1 MASNKLSLIVSFVGN
16 DKLSGALKNL
26 IGLGRSGDQAL
37 KGMFRQARDL
47 KKEMKDLDA
56 QIAKGA
62 DNTGDLT
69 ARQRDL
75 AAQLERVNTQIDRQ
89 KAINTFNAN
98 TNRIGQRG
106 EQLKSAGTDNMLGA
120 AGLATP
126 LVLAGKAAMDF
137 SSGMVDIAQKANL
150 TQAQTDAMAQGI
162 LRAAEAAHQ
171 MPEAMRLG
179 VDALS
184 GFGIDPREAMQMIG
198 PIGRL
203 GTAMKVDIA
212 DGAAAAS
219 ANLQNLKV
227 GLGDT
232 GKALDIMAAGGNVG
246 AFEVKDMARYFP
258 SLTAQAQALGQSGL
272 GAVADLTAAL
282 EIARRGAGTSEE
294 AATNVANLLAKVNSP
309 TVQNAFKKNFGV
321 DLPAALKAAYAK
333 GKTPMEA
340 LAEITQ
346 KATGGDLSK
355 LGLVVEDMQAQS
367 ALRTLILNMQ
377 DYRKIRTDLAKSG
390 GTVDAAFRQRE
401 AHDASVAWESFKG
414 TMSNLAI
421 TLGATLLPVMTQFF
435 SWVNTT
441 VGAVSRWAQANPE
454 LARGLMTLVTG
465 FVAGKLAVGALQYGF
480 GSLLTSFATAR
491 TAFNF
496 LRPGFSMIYTMGWRL
511 VPVIMQLGSA
521 LGTAL
526 PLAMRALTGDLLK
539 VGSALFSLVRGAI
552 ALAVANP
559 FVALAIGLGIAAYLI
574 YANWDKIKAAFRA
587 GWEYIKSVWAG
598 APAWLRNIGTMM
610 MNGLL
615 DGIPIVGLASRLLQV
630 AKYGIKAFRDYLGI
644 KSPSRLMM
652 EMGGHIATG
661 LGYGIDGGAHRPIRS
676 MGRMAASVASAGAL
690 AMSGPSAQ
698 GKAIGRGVAA
708 PITIHIHQ
716 QPGEDAHALADRVV
730 QLIERKRGGGGDM
743 GDDF

>member
-1 MASNKLSLIVSFVGN
+1 
-16 DKLSGALKNL
+16 
-26 IGLGRSGDQAL
+26 
-37 KGMFRQARDL
+37 
-47 KKEMKDLDA
+47 
-56 QIAKGA
+56 
-62 DNTGDLT
+62 
-69 ARQRDL
+69 
-75 AAQLERVNTQIDRQ
+75 
-89 KAINTFNAN
+89 
-98 TNRIGQRG
+98 
-106 EQLKSAGTDNMLGA
+106 
-120 AGLATP
+120 
-126 LVLAGKAAMDF
+126 
-137 SSGMVDIAQKANL
+137 
-150 TQAQTDAMAQGI
+150 
-162 LRAAEAAHQ
+162 
-171 MPEAMRLG
+171 MPEAMRSG

-377 DYRKIRTDLAKSG
+377 DYRKIRGDLAKSG

-401 AHDASVAWESFKG
+401 AQDASVAWESFKG
-414 TMSNLAI
+414 TMSALAI
-421 TLGATLLPVMTQFF
+421 TLGATLLPAMTEFF
-435 SWVNTT
+435 GWVNQG
-441 VGAVSRWAQANPE
+441 VSAVSRWAQANPE
-454 LARGLMTLVTG
+454 TAKGLMQLVTA
-465 FVAGKLAVGALQYGF
+465 FIAGKAALGALQFGF
-480 GSLLTSFATAR
+480 GSVLSGFAS
-491 TAFNF
+491 
-496 LRPGFSMIYTMGWRL
+496 LRNVFMM
-511 VPVIMQLGSA
+511 
-521 LGTAL
+521 
-526 PLAMRALTGDLLK
+526 
-539 VGSALFSLVRGAI
+539 VRGAATFLLPI
-552 ALAVANP
+552 FSAIGAGPLLIVAGLALA
-559 FVALAIGLGIAAYLI
+559 GYLI
-574 YANWDKIKAAFRA
+574 YSHWDKIKAAFSA
-587 GWEYIKSVWAG
+587 GWQWVKDTLSA
-598 APAWLRNIGTMM
+598 APAWLSNIGSMM
-610 MNGLL
+610 MQGLL
-615 DGIPIVGLASRLLQV
+615 AMIDPFGLRNKLLDVARNGIQ
-630 AKYGIKAFRDYLGI
+630 AFKDFFHI

-652 EMGGHIATG
+652 QMGGHIATG
-661 LGYGIDGGAHRPIRS
+661 LGAGIEGNARQPLGAMS
-676 MGRMAASVASAGAL
+676 KMAAGVAGAGAL
-690 AMSGPSAQ
+690 ALASPSLADAKSRVVDAQARALEGPTAAMADHKATAAQ
-698 GKAIGRGVAA
+698 ANRSRPVPNLNLTLNIY
-708 PITIHIHQ
+708 Q
-716 QPGEDAHALADRVV
+716 QPGEDAHDLAKRVADI
-730 QLIERKRGGGGDM
+730 IERKFGGGGGDM

>member
-1 MASNKLSLIVSFVGN
+1 MANNKLSLIVSFTGN
-16 DKLSGALKNL
+16 DKLSGPLKNL
-26 IGLGRSGDQAL
+26 IGLGKNGKQAL
-37 KGMFRQARDL
+37 DGMFRELRNV
-47 KKEMKDLDA
+47 KKEMQELDKE
-56 QIAKGA
+56 IAKGTG
-62 DNTGDLT
+62 NTEELT
-69 ARQRDL
+69 AKQRNL
-75 AAQLERVNTQIDRQ
+75 ASQLERVNAQIDRQ

-171 MPEAMRLG
+171 MPEAMRQG

-184 GFGIDPREAMQMIG
+184 GFGIDPREAMQMIS

-227 GLGDT
+227 GLLDT

-294 AATNVANLLAKVNSP
+294 AATNITNLLSKINSP

-377 DYRKIRTDLAKSG
+377 DYRKIRGDLAKSG
-390 GTVDAAFRQRE
+390 GTVDAAFKQRE
-401 AHDASVAWESFKG
+401 AQDASVAWESFKG
-414 TMSNLAI
+414 TMSALAI
-421 TLGATLLPVMTQFF
+421 TLGATLLPAMTEFF
-435 SWVNTT
+435 GWVNQ
-441 VGAVSRWAQANPE
+441 GISAISRWAQANPE
-454 LARGLMTLVTG
+454 TAKSLMQLVTA
-465 FVAGKLAVGALQYGF
+465 FIAGKAALGALQFGF
-480 GSLLTSFATAR
+480 GSVLSGFAS
-491 TAFNF
+491 
-496 LRPGFSMIYTMGWRL
+496 LRNVFMM
-511 VPVIMQLGSA
+511 
-521 LGTAL
+521 
-526 PLAMRALTGDLLK
+526 
-539 VGSALFSLVRGAI
+539 VRGAFML
-552 ALAVANP
+552 LAPIVT
-559 FVALAIGLGIAAYLI
+559 AIGIWPIVIGAAIAGVVFGLYWL
-574 YANWDKIKAAFRA
+574 YNNWSKVWTYIGSSVDKIKGIFH
-587 GWEYIKSVWAG
+587 GLPEWMQWAG
-598 APAWLRNIGTMM
+598 KMMLIGLIE
-610 MNGLL
+610 GLKS
-615 DGIPIVGLASRLLQV
+615 IPIVGFVTTLGE
-630 AKYGIKAFRDYLGI
+630 KIIGAFRKPNQI
-644 KSPSRLMM
+644 NSPSRTFMQ
-652 EMGGHIATG
+652 MGGFLTQG
-661 LGYGIDGGAHRPIRS
+661 LAIGINGGARLPLRA
-676 MGRMAASVASAGAL
+676 MGKMAAGVASAGAL
-690 AMSGPSAQ
+690 ALSSPSLADAKNRVVDANARALEGPSSTVPDRKAKAAQ
-698 GKAIGRGVAA
+698 ADRPRPNLNLTLNIY
-708 PITIHIHQ
+708 Q
-716 QPGEDAHALADRVV
+716 QPGEDAHDLAKRVADI
-730 QLIERKRGGGGDM
+730 IERKFGGGGGDM

>member
-26 IGLGRSGDQAL
+26 IGLGRNGDQAL

-171 MPEAMRLG
+171 MPEAMRSG

-377 DYRKIRTDLAKSG
+377 DYRKIRGDLAKSG

-414 TMSNLAI
+414 TMSSLAI
-421 TLGATLLPVMTQFF
+421 TLGATLLPAMTQFF
-435 SWVNTT
+435 GWVNQG
-441 VGAVSRWAQANPE
+441 VSAVSRWAQANPE
-454 LARGLMTLVTG
+454 TARSLMTLVMALI
-465 FVAGKLAVGALQYGF
+465 AGKAALGALQFGF
-480 GSLLTSFATAR
+480 GSILSTFATLRNGFMMVRA
-491 TAFNF
+491 AF
-496 LRPGFSMIYTMGWRL
+496 M
-511 VPVIMQLGSA
+511 VIGPII
-521 LGTAL
+521 G
-526 PLAMRALTGDLLK
+526 
-539 VGSALFSLVRGAI
+539 
-552 ALAVANP
+552 
-559 FVALAIGLGIAAYLI
+559 AIGLWPIVIGAAIAAVAYLV
-574 YANWDKIKAAFRA
+574 YSNWDKIKAAFSA
-587 GWEYIKSVWAG
+587 GWAAIKSVWAA
-598 APAWLRNIGTMM
+598 APAWMRNIGSMM
-610 MNGLL
+610 MQGLL
-615 DGIPIVGLASRLLQV
+615 AMIDPLGLRNRLLQV
-630 AKYGIKAFRDYLGI
+630 AKAGVTAFKDFFGI

-652 EMGGHIATG
+652 QMGGHIATG
-661 LGYGIDGGAHRPIRS
+661 LGHGIEGNARQPLRAMD
-676 MGRMAASVASAGAL
+676 RMAARVASAGSLALDGPTLSGGATGAQARAAAARPAL
-690 AMSGPSAQ
+690 A
-698 GKAIGRGVAA
+698 AA
-708 PITIHIHQ
+708 PITVQIFQ
-716 QPGEDAHALADRVV
+716 QPGEDAQALADRVL
-730 QLIERKRGGGGDM
+730 QLIERKRRGLGAYA
-743 GDDF
+743 DDF